1 MECLLLAE
9 MTPGICIPDS
19 SEPVKSPSPSGFS
32 CHPHPDKQQ
41 ALLQLD
47 EDISKEVHYISNAGK
62 GRSRKHMTRRHEVL
76 DCSACCGDA
85 FPGCCSRRGRASKS
99 NEELCHEL
107 LEFNLA
113 MGLPENRVPS
123 MKELCENGR
132 FVGSIRC
139 FVPLAL

>member
-1 MECLLLAE
+1 TLHIKCGKRA
-9 MTPGICIPDS
+9 
-19 SEPVKSPSPSGFS
+19 
-32 CHPHPDKQQ
+32 KQK
-41 ALLQLD
+41 AYD
-47 EDISKEVHYISNAGK
+47 TEA
-62 GRSRKHMTRRHEVL
+62 R
-76 DCSACCGDA
+76 
-85 FPGCCSRRGRASKS
+85 SRRGRASKS